1 MAARSSAGVGVGITI
16 TLLGV
21 ACLSLFITTIVF
33 YSKYQKVDR
42 DLASKTDD
50 WNSWVSR
57 AEQTDDTIARLH
69 ETAKKAKPSK
79 SVVGYLN
86 DSLRD
91 SMQKVTGT
99 ASDNV
104 DQLTSKIKSE
114 GAGEGSLLSFVADQ
128 KSKLA
133 DLTSKLAQSEKD
145 RTTALADLQAEA
157 DRVKTKVASYDKT
170 VATLNSDI
178 DRYKGEV
185 EQYREAVN
193 QAKSNMDV
201 AIEKIREQANSK
213 EASLG
218 EHIRKIEA
226 ENLQLNERISILQ
239 QAKTKDI
246 LKPTPEQSLVDGTI
260 IGAVPGSGEVTI
272 NRGTRDHIVLGM
284 SFAVYNDAT
293 AIKPGPDGVYP
304 EGMASIEVVNI
315 GESSSTC
322 RITRETKGNPIVKG
336 AVVAN
341 AIYDPSK
348 VYTFLVYGSFDA
360 NGDGIAT
367 PGEANDINAMIDAWG
382 GKTTDELTG
391 SVDFLVLGQRPVVPP
406 APTSGSPPAV
416 VMDYMRID
424 KLAAHYDDLYKQAV
438 ATSLP
443 ILNENRLYTLIGRRP
458 GVR

>member
-21 ACLSLFITTIVF
+21 ACLALFITTIVF

-69 ETAKKAKPSK
+69 ETAKKGKK

-114 GAGEGSLLSFVADQ
+114 GAEGTSLLSFVADQ

-193 QAKSNMDV
+193 QAKSNMDQT
-201 AIEKIREQANSK
+201 IEKTREQATSK
-213 EASLG
+213 EAALG
-218 EHIRKIEA
+218 EHIRKIEE
-226 ENLQLNERISILQ
+226 ENLQLNGRISILQ

-272 NRGTRDHIVLGM
+272 NRGTKDHIVLGM

-293 AIKPGPDGVYP
+293 AIKPGPDGEYP
-304 EGMASIEVVNI
+304 LGMASIEVVNI

-360 NGDGIAT
+360 KGDGVPT
-367 PGEANDINAMIDAWG
+367 PGGADDVKALIDAWG
-382 GKTTDELTG
+382 GKTTEELTG
-391 SVDFLVLGQRPVVPP
+391 SVDFLVLGERPVVPP
-406 APTSGSPPAV
+406 APSSGSPPAL
-416 VMDYMRID
+416 VMDYMRRD